1 MGKVKIYIAG
11 LLVILLIILLVVKL
25 FPSENRTFRWVFA
38 YYMSYDND
46 LNHHGKTILNQL
58 EKGIINDDIAVVIQ
72 ADFSDIKGMK
82 RIALYKANG
91 KVKRKETAITSEN
104 SSDPNELKKYFD
116 WVCENWK
123 AENYCVVFLNH
134 GGTLNNMCSDI
145 KPFRKTKENNKL
157 QAAKWLPAAQAGK
170 VVADFNHNVA
180 GNVRLLF
187 LQQCARGS
195 IQNLYNFTNTSE
207 YVMASPV
214 IVGAPNTYYTQM
226 LQAVSNDPN
235 ITGKTISQTIM
246 SQDKDYTIYT
256 LLDCN
261 ELSKLP
267 EKLEPVLDSFL
278 RAQSMKPPQ
287 DCKPLFENE
296 IEKFYDLKSYFLTL
310 SQVNNDV
317 SDKELNVFFDW
328 IDNHLILEK
337 RLNENSSLTL
347 DKSMQSGLSIYV
359 PTSKSELGR
368 YDFLPIY
375 KQTKLEDLHRLM
387 LQ

>member
-1 MGKVKIYIAG
+1 MGKVKIYIAR
-11 LLVILLIILLVVKL
+11 LLVILLITLLAVKL
-25 FPSENRTFRWVFA
+25 FPSEKHTYRWVFV

-46 LNHHGKTILNQL
+46 LNNHGKTILNQL
-58 EKGIINDDIAVVIQ
+58 EKGIINDDIAVVTQ

-82 RIALYKANG
+82 QIALYKADG
-91 KVKRKETAITSEN
+91 KVKRKETAITTEN
-104 SSDPNELKKYFD
+104 SADPNELKKYFD

-134 GGTLNNMCSDI
+134 GGTLNSMCSDI
-145 KPFRKTKENNKL
+145 RPFRKTKENNKL
-157 QAAKWLPAAQAGK
+157 KSAKWLPAAQAGK
-170 VVADFNHNVA
+170 VIADFNHNVE
-180 GNVRLLF
+180 GKVRLLF

-195 IQNLYNFTNTSE
+195 IQNLYDFTNTSE
-207 YVMASPV
+207 YIMASPV

-235 ITGKTISQTIM
+235 ITGKTIAQTIM

-267 EKLEPVLDSFL
+267 EKLKPVLDSFL
-278 RAQSMKPPQ
+278 QAQSLKSPQ

-296 IEKFYDLKSYFLTL
+296 DEKCYDLKSYFLTL
-310 SQVNNDV
+310 SHVNNDV
-317 SDKELNVFFDW
+317 SDRELNIFFDW
-328 IDNHLILEK
+328 IDSHLILEK
-337 RLNENSSLTL
+337 RLSESGNKSL
-347 DKSMQSGLSIYV
+347 DKSMQSGLSIYI
-359 PTSKSELGR
+359 PSSKNELNR

-375 KQTKLEDLHRLM
+375 KQTKLKDLHPLM